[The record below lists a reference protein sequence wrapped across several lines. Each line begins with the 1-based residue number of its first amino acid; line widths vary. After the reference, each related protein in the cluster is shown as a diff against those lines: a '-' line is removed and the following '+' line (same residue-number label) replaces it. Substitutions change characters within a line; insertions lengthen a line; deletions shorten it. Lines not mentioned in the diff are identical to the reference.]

1 MKKSKL
7 FWVFLIALI
16 LLRIIWILPIGRWL
30 DPIIDLSSVDIL
42 VISILT
48 ILFWVL
54 VYWYL
59 RNRRS

>member
-16 LLRIIWILPIGRWL
+16 LLRIIWSLPIGRWL
-30 DPIIDLSSVDIL
+30 DPIIDLSSVDML

-59 RNRRS
+59 RNRRN

>member
-54 VYWYL
+54 VYWCL

>member
-16 LLRIIWILPIGRWL
+16 LLRIIWSLPIGRWL
-30 DPIIDLSSVDIL
+30 DPIIDLSSVDML